1 MSSESFPNVSKV
13 PIQLGIGASGACLMY
28 QIISYLK
35 SKPLGFQ
42 TLLDGIYIQLMECWI
57 LEGTLIIIGSI
68 LVTVDNVHWILAW
81 IFGFGLYLSLILSA
95 IHLIICLMF
104 QIVLIWYQDKLEE
117 FEDKKVLRWIR
128 YGQHSKP

>member
-1 MSSESFPNVSKV
+1 MSSEFLPNVSKV
-13 PIQLGIGASGACLMY
+13 PIQLGIGACGACLMS

-68 LVTVDNVHWILAW
+68 LATVDDLHWVLAW
-81 IFGFGLYLSLILSA
+81 IFGFGLYLALILSA
-95 IHLIICLMF
+95 IHLIVCLMF
-104 QIVLIWYQDKLEE
+104 QIFLIWYQDKIEE
-117 FEDKKVLRWIR
+117 FEDKNVLRWIR
-128 YGQHSKP
+128 